1 MTNVEVVSSRSVI
14 SSDIGRLLT
23 FGGSFT
29 FEFNDDPGTDFT
41 GKRFE
46 FFNTHTSAVTIKFAN
61 NVYINGS
68 LAGPSGLSI
77 SLPAGRHMVVMGIGN
92 DIYVAWMTS
101 GVTLS

>member
-1 MTNVEVVSSRSVI
+1 VI
-14 SSDIGRLLT
+14 SSDVGRLLT

-29 FEFNDDPGTDFT
+29 FEFNDDAGTDFT

-46 FFNTHTSAVTIKFAN
+46 FFNTHTSAVTIKFAT